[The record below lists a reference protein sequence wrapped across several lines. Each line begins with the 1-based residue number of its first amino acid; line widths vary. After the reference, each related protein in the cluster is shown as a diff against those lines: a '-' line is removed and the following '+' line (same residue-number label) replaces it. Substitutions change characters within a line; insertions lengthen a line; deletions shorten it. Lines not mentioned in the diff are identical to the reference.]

1 MLYTISSVDVTLP
14 EDQHQTAPGI
24 IAERI
29 RQAIVR
35 GQLRAGQPLRQAEIA
50 ERFGVSRIPVRE
62 ALSQLE
68 GEGWVSS
75 IPHRGVVVTDLSAE
89 DVRDLCDI
97 RIDLE
102 TRALRLAVPQL
113 DEDTLRRAEGILDE
127 IDAEPTIDAW
137 ADYNLTFHCTLYE
150 AANRP
155 RLLTLIKNMHR
166 LTSRYL
172 LVHVAILNYR
182 DRGQREH
189 RAILSACR
197 ERDVKKADRLLRR
210 HITDVADLLEDYLR
224 QRAVAAGW

>member
-1 MLYTISSVDVTLP
+1 MNVTLVDLP
-14 EDQHQTAPGI
+14 KQTAPAV

-29 RQAIVR
+29 REAIVR
-35 GQLRAGQPLRQAEIA
+35 GHLTPGQPLRQAEIA
-50 ERFGVSRIPVRE
+50 QRFGVSRIPVRE

-89 DVRDLCDI
+89 DVRDLTEI

-102 TRALRLAVPQL
+102 SRALRLAIPNMNAAL
-113 DEDTLRRAEGILDE
+113 LKRAEAVLDT
-127 IDAEPTIDAW
+127 IDDEPTIDAW

-166 LTSRYL
+166 LASRYL

-182 DRGQREH
+182 DQGQKEH
-189 RAILSACR
+189 RAILAACA
-197 ERDVKKADRLLRR
+197 EGDAKKAERLLRR
-210 HITDVADLLEDYLR
+210 HITDVADMLEDYLR
-224 QRAVAAGW
+224 QRTATRW

>member
-1 MLYTISSVDVTLP
+1 MSTAS
-14 EDQHQTAPGI
+14 EEQRQTAPSV

-35 GQLRAGQPLRQAEIA
+35 GHLRGGQPLRQAEIA

-75 IPHRGVVVTDLSAE
+75 TPHRGVVVTDLSA
-89 DVRDLCDI
+89 DDIRDLCDI

-102 TRALRLAVPQL
+102 TRALRLAIPNL
-113 DEDTLRRAEGILDE
+113 DEKTLARAEAVLDE
-127 IDAEPTIDAW
+127 IDADPTVDTW

-150 AANRP
+150 RANRP
-155 RLLTLIKNMHR
+155 RLLTLIKNLHR

-172 LVHVAILNYR
+172 IVHLAILNYR
-182 DRGQREH
+182 EQGQAEH
-189 RAILSACR
+189 RAILRACR
-197 ERDVKKADRLLRR
+197 EGNVKEADQLLRR
-210 HITDVADLLEDYLR
+210 HIGDVADLLEDYLR
-224 QRAVAAGW
+224 QRSAATGW

>member
-1 MLYTISSVDVTLP
+1 MKSVL
-14 EDQHQTAPGI
+14 EEQRQTAPAV

-29 RQAIVR
+29 REAIVR
-35 GQLRAGQPLRQAEIA
+35 GQLRPGQPLRQAEIA

-75 IPHRGVVVTDLSAE
+75 IPHRGVVVTELNAE
-89 DVRDLCDI
+89 DVRDLSDI
-97 RIDLE
+97 RIELE
-102 TRALRLAVPQL
+102 TLALRLAVPNMS
-113 DEDTLRRAEGILDE
+113 EVTLERAEAILDE

-155 RLLTLIKNMHR
+155 RLLTMIKNTHR

-172 LVHVAILNYR
+172 LVHVAVLNYR
-182 DRGQREH
+182 ERGQDEH
-189 RAILSACR
+189 RRLLAACR
-197 ERDVKKADRLLRR
+197 EGNIEQADAVLRA
-210 HITDVADLLEDYLR
+210 HIGASADMLEAYLR
-224 QRAVAAGW
+224 QRARATGW